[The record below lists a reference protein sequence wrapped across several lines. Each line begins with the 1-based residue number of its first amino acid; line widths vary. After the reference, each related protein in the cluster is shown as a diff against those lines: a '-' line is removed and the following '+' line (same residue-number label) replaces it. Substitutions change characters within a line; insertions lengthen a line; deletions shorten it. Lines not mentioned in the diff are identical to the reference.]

1 MTIPLAPSRTENLN
15 VTGFTPL
22 VTPHDL
28 KARHA
33 LTPAA
38 EGVVLQG
45 RQAAQDI
52 LHGRDDRLLV
62 VVGPCSIHDHA
73 QALEYARRLAALGPR
88 LAGDR
93 RQALDAL
100 DRLRQTLGH
109 TETLRR
115 GFVIVRGPEGLLTSA
130 AAAARVPRLD
140 LEFHDGHLGAVPEGG
155 PGEATGTE
163 VQVPGANEAVPAEPP
178 KPRPPGRTAPPR
190 GGKPT
195 SSGQGSLF

>member
-1 MTIPLAPSRTENLN
+1 MCIRDRDRIEPALARRQEAEARRLRGLGSRLEA
-15 VTGFTPL
+15 
-22 VTPHDL
+22 
-28 KARHA
+28 AR
-33 LTPAA
+33 
-38 EGVVLQG
+38 G
-45 RQAAQDI
+45 RMIATA
-52 LHGRDDRLLV
+52 RR
-62 VVGPCSIHDHA
+62 DHA
-73 QALEYARRLAALGPR
+73 ERRAALEASARRLAALGPR

-130 AAAARVPRLD
+130 AAAARVARLD

-195 SSGQGSLF
+195 SSGCLLYTSPSPRD